1 MAPDFTAVAVGSCG
15 LAVVGCFTMEFGV
28 IEQAVIIIM
37 MMIKQLLIILF
48 NMASLLIKIHIT
60 FV

>member
-1 MAPDFTAVAVGSCG
+1 
-15 LAVVGCFTMEFGV
+15 V